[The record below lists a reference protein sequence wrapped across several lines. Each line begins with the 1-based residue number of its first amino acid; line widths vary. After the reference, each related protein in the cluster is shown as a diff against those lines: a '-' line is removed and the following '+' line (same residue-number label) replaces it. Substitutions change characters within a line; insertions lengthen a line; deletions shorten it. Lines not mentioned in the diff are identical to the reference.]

1 LEAVIL
7 LPLITARTAT
17 RRKMEHHSTPAV
29 TLHCTALSIT
39 IAHTKKMLLAILSVS
54 KEKEKQREI
63 ERRLLDLYFKLAMH
77 C

>member
-1 LEAVIL
+1 
-7 LPLITARTAT
+7 
-17 RRKMEHHSTPAV
+17 MEHHSTPAV

>member
-1 LEAVIL
+1 
-7 LPLITARTAT
+7 
-17 RRKMEHHSTPAV
+17 
-29 TLHCTALSIT
+29 
-39 IAHTKKMLLAILSVS
+39 MLLAILSVS